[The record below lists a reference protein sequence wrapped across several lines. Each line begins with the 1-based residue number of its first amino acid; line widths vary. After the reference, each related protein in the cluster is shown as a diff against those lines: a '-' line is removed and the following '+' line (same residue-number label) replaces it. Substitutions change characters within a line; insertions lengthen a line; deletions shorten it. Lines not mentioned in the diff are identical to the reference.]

1 MYLYVLLVAHL
12 VPSVEPAAFGL
23 NNLVVLQTSSASLP
37 QGSPGVA
44 VAFVELTPAGTSPQ
58 TISLASCVLGGNSP
72 GEGMLSS
79 SFDGTLATVGCYIA
93 AVGATPISS
102 STGVVR
108 AVQSVDNTG
117 ALLTIISVCAE
128 ICLSDHAEIYLCT
141 SPLAAPRE
149 SDPHVQRRE
158 HPLCM

>member
-1 MYLYVLLVAHL
+1 MYLYVLLVAYL
-12 VPSVEPAAFGL
+12 VPIVEPAAFGL

-37 QGSPGVA
+37 QSTPGVA
-44 VAFVELTPAGTSPQ
+44 IAFVELTPAGTSPQ
-58 TISLASCVLGGNSP
+58 TISVASCVLGGNSP

-102 STGVVR
+102 SSGVVR

-117 ALLTIISVCAE
+117 ALLTIISVCDETRWSA
-128 ICLSDHAEIYLCT
+128 HAEIHPCV
-141 SPLAAPRE
+141 SPLTAPGQ
-149 SDPHVQRRE
+149 PHAHVQRRE
-158 HPLCM
+158 HPLGM